1 MKSTFA
7 GGRLRTNLSGFYYDY
22 KDLQLYKTVV
32 ASAVLENAAAAKI
45 YGIEAEITAKPT
57 RDLQFELSGSYLH
70 SEFTDFIS
78 ADSPRPL
85 GDGVSIDNSRQA
97 ALNLNG
103 NGLPI
108 SAKFS
113 GGCEIGRTP
122 CRKRVGPYV

>member
-1 MKSTFA
+1 MTDYEIGMKSTFA

-57 RDLQFELSGSYLH
+57 RALQFDLSGSYLH

-78 ADSPRPL
+78 ADSLRPL
-85 GDGVSIDNSRQA
+85 GDGVSIDNYGQPA
-97 ALNLNG
+97 FNLKG
-103 NGLPI
+103 NGPPTRSQGI
-108 SAKFS
+108 EWPSKARS
-113 GGCEIGRTP
+113 RW
-122 CRKRVGPYV
+122 